1 MCADRFRHLIPSV
14 RDIATCSAQERS
26 LHLHR
31 DRWISYDVAEQA
43 LAQMTRL
50 LELPRSTRPACTI
63 LIGPTNNGKSSL
75 LHRLIDSQPR
85 THGGTG
91 VVAPVV
97 FVEMPSS
104 PTLERFYR
112 GLISAL
118 DAPSPSTWI
127 RTGALETLCFDLLHS
142 VNVKLL
148 VVDEFH
154 NILVGRRPTQ
164 LEFLNLLRFLTN
176 RLQISIVLSG
186 TDQASH
192 AIRSDAQLENRFK
205 PIVLHRWES
214 SEESIRLVQGLVS
227 TFPLQRPSALGE
239 PMVQYILRRAEGTLG
254 EIVDLLRTTAEI
266 AIRTGEECINRRTL
280 ELSPYLGPTAR
291 RAKLA
296 RV

>member
-1 MCADRFRHLIPSV
+1 MSAHHFQHLAPAV
-14 RDIATCSAQERS
+14 RAVATCSAQERS

-43 LAQMTRL
+43 LVQMMRL
-50 LELPRSTRPACTI
+50 LELPRSSRPSCAMVV
-63 LIGPTNNGKSSL
+63 GPTNNGKSSL
-75 LHRLIDSQPR
+75 LHRLVNSTPR
-85 THGGTG
+85 ALGRAGTI
-91 VVAPVV
+91 APIV

-112 GLISAL
+112 GLISTL

-127 RTGALETLCFDLLHS
+127 RTGALETLCLDLLRS
-142 VNVKLL
+142 VNVRLL

-154 NILVGRRPTQ
+154 NILAGRRATQ

-176 RLQISIVLSG
+176 RLQISIVVGG
-186 TDQASH
+186 TEQAAH

-205 PIVLHRWES
+205 PIVLHRWDIS
-214 SEESIRLVQGLVS
+214 DESIRLIRGLVS
-227 TFPLQRPSALGE
+227 TYPLQRPSTLGE
-239 PMVQYILRRAEGTLG
+239 PVVKYILRRAEGTLG
-254 EIVDLLRTTAEI
+254 EVVDLLRTTAEV
-266 AIRTGEECINRRTL
+266 AIRTGEECINRKTL

-296 RV
+296 QV

>member
-1 MCADRFRHLIPSV
+1 MLAERFQHLAPAV
-14 RDIATCSAQERS
+14 REVATCSAHERS

-43 LAQMTRL
+43 LAQMMRL
-50 LELPRSTRPACTI
+50 LELPRSTRPACAI
-63 LIGPTNNGKSSL
+63 VIGPTNNGKSSL
-75 LHRLIDSQPR
+75 LHRLVNSQPR
-85 THGGTG
+85 APGATG
-91 VVAPVV
+91 VVAPIV

-127 RTGALETLCFDLLHS
+127 RTGALETLCLDLLHS
-142 VNVKLL
+142 VSVKLL
-148 VVDEFH
+148 VIDEFH
-154 NILVGRRPTQ
+154 NILAGRRPIQ

-186 TDQASH
+186 TEQAAH

-205 PIVLHRWES
+205 PIVLHRWEPS
-214 SEESIRLVQGLVS
+214 GESIRLVQGLVS
-227 TFPLQRPSALGE
+227 TFPLQRSSPLGE
-239 PMVQYILRRAEGTLG
+239 PMVRYILRRAEGTLG
-254 EIVDLLRTTAEI
+254 EVVDLLRTAAEV
-266 AIRTGEECINRRTL
+266 AIRTGEERINQRTL

-296 RV
+296 QV